1 MPYHS
6 QLTGVEPPPYK
17 SMKMDLG
24 VPDVLTLSG
33 ASATS
38 SKPNSPKGKPKYLS
52 QGETTL
58 PITPL
63 MWAISPITGWESVPY
78 GLSTSGGGGGGGGG
92 GAELP
97 TTGLSPPGSPL
108 STSVG
113 AGGEHI
119 HSSQLHSSEH
129 GNNAFFSIDGGESN
143 PSQVPAEAALTPL

>member
-1 MPYHS
+1 MSNTKALAIRIVGNMRRRDQCGLVGLYE
-6 QLTGVEPPPYK
+6 V
-17 SMKMDLG
+17 DLCAC
-24 VPDVLTLSG
+24 D
-33 ASATS
+33 ATDH
-38 SKPNSPKGKPKYLS
+38 
-52 QGETTL
+52 
-58 PITPL
+58 IR
-63 MWAISPITGWESVPY
+63 AISPITGWESVPY